1 MTHACPDC
9 GAPVSERAAVC
20 PQCGFPIRRDALS
33 ARPGAPASGNRTLLI
48 VALAVGGLFIVMMGG
63 IFAAIVIPQF
73 AKASRRMKEI
83 EAESLLQRVYSLEQ
97 AYRQENGRFT
107 AKLSDLP
114 MARFATATARDYDVR
129 VSAAGEDELCLEAV
143 PKPAAGSD
151 AKPKSMDQ
159 SGRLYQQA
167 GCIGEPQVT
176 GVLDTRREAQ
186 ARTLVE
192 NGWHAVNAYR
202 RAHGGQP
209 PATLTEL
216 GPKFEAQASRAD
228 YRVEYFR
235 TQRGGS
241 CVAARPLS
249 TIEGPERSVDQD
261 GNLYRGSAC
270 AGSVIEH
277 FYGGAADTVAAD
289 SANPR

>member
-48 VALAVGGLFIVMMGG
+48 VALAAGGLFVVVVGG
-63 IFAAIVIPQF
+63 IFAAIAIPQF
-73 AKASRRMKEI
+73 AKATKRMKEI

-97 AYRQENGRFT
+97 TYRQEHGRYT
-107 AKLSDLP
+107 ATLSDLP
-114 MARFATATARDYDVR
+114 MARFATATARYYDVR

-143 PKPAAGSD
+143 PKPAAGSGVR
-151 AKPKSMDQ
+151 PMSMDGN
-159 SGRLYQQA
+159 GRLYPQA
-167 GCIGEPQVT
+167 GCIGEPQIT
-176 GVLDTRREAQ
+176 GVLDTRREEQ

-192 NGWHAVNAYR
+192 DGWREVNAYR
-202 RAHGGQP
+202 RAHGGRL
-209 PATLTEL
+209 PATLADL
-216 GPKFEAQASRAD
+216 GPKLEAQASRRD
-228 YRVEYFR
+228 YRVGYFR
-235 TQRGGS
+235 RANGGA
-241 CVAARPLS
+241 CVTARPLS
-249 TIEGPERSVDQD
+249 TVEGPERSVDQD

-277 FYGGAADTVAAD
+277 FDAETADTTAADTAK
-289 SANPR
+289 PK